1 MRAYSTQNQVHWECS
16 KFSNACTSIRTNF
29 LFNFFLLWFS
39 SIFQL
44 LSDHF
49 FLLKAFL
56 LLLCVR
62 LYVCRNTYRVMNAS
76 ERRGSSAADD
86 TAFAREGKMNK
97 NLLESCVGCLFFF
110 DAGVVLISFFIYFKL
125 APHLPDAVRHK
136 LSNVRVRSVLTVSH
150 TDTQFPCEYHG
161 IKRRTQSQVE
171 RQKQR
176 KRKTNRVSR
185 IHKNV
190 VSNCVHCAHCACL
203 SFYGVLRGAKGN
215 PVHFICFH
223 LLLLCL
229 FVFRGSRHLIYFS
242 YYFY

>member
-1 MRAYSTQNQVHWECS
+1 
-16 KFSNACTSIRTNF
+16 
-29 LFNFFLLWFS
+29 
-39 SIFQL
+39 
-44 LSDHF
+44 
-49 FLLKAFL
+49 
-56 LLLCVR
+56 
-62 LYVCRNTYRVMNAS
+62 MNAS

-242 YYFY
+242 YYFYWGTEDENKTILFKFTDYGAGEWECIALCVVDICSGTWWFDTFMLFLSPISRFYIVAH